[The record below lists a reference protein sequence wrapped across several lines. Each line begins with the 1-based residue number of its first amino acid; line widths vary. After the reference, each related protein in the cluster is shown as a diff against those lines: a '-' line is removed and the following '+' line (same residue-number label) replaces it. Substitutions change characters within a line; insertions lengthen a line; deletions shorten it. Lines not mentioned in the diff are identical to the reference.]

1 MINPDETRR
10 PIKAKIF
17 AALFLI
23 FVSGCALRYVPWHNF
38 ITPGG
43 IYFLESDNYEHLR
56 RIAVILHNF
65 PFVPSHDFYAGFPK
79 GTGAVWSPLLDLTF
93 AAMIKA
99 LSWTGADA
107 AFYAAVLPPVV
118 GMLAVVP
125 LFLWAR
131 ECFGT
136 STALLA
142 SLIFAILP
150 VNILSGMVGRP
161 DNELIEPFWAALLF
175 YMYTLCNRERA
186 PDSGDSGPLKDA
198 VLGVATGAVA
208 SLALLYWR
216 GALLWWAII
225 AAHAALSLLYRGLR
239 RGGTNQRLWLTTT
252 IAFASAAAFIS
263 LVNIIKPWGLTGGMR
278 FNIVSWFHAVSAFIA
293 AAGLFAA
300 GLMAYLK
307 EKRGLST
314 AASFALGAV
323 LFLVLLVVT
332 AAIAPGYFRGILQ
345 GAAVVGGENK
355 WTSTIAQYRPLFKD
369 ASGRFSLSAPIESST
384 LLLFAAPLALIHL
397 ALRKRNE
404 AASFFVFSGW
414 ALLLLTV
421 INGRYENVFALTVS
435 VSGAVLL
442 GFVYRLMSRGA
453 SAKAWGA
460 AVTAAVLA
468 GLLMPSLSFY
478 RTLPLYSPF
487 IVKGD
492 LEESL
497 LWIRD
502 NTPATSHYYEPM
514 RRPEYGVMARWEYG
528 GWISAIAKRPAIAT
542 IYGIETHGMK
552 ESAEMFLATDNEKFL
567 GILDENHARYLILSK
582 SIGALSGY
590 AELLGK
596 DPTGYLNERTDPSG
610 RTILETGRKFF
621 DLVHVNLY
629 LADGQP
635 SGGPVFFRG
644 VQGVRLVYESPSLED
659 IGGLEQDVKKYK
671 VFERVPGAV
680 ITGKARPNERVMLA
694 GVVRT
699 NRNRRFYAVSEAQA
713 GPDGAFTLRAWYP
726 VIGPYDT
733 GVGVLG
739 GYVLKAGDKERRV
752 FVTEDDVV
760 SGRELK

>member
-1 MINPDETRR
+1 
-10 PIKAKIF
+10 
-17 AALFLI
+17 
-23 FVSGCALRYVPWHNF
+23 
-38 ITPGG
+38 
-43 IYFLESDNYEHLR
+43 
-56 RIAVILHNF
+56 
-65 PFVPSHDFYAGFPK
+65 
-79 GTGAVWSPLLDLTF
+79 SPLLDLSY
-93 AAMIKA
+93 AAMINA
-99 LSWTGADA
+99 LSWTA
-107 AFYAAVLPPVV
+107 AHAAYYPAALPPVV

-161 DNELIEPFWAALLF
+161 DNELIEPFWAALTF
-175 YMYTLCNRERA
+175 YMYALCNRER
-186 PDSGDSGPLKDA
+186 PQDSGDSGPLKDA
-198 VLGVATGAVA
+198 ALGVATGAVA
-208 SLALLYWR
+208 TLALLYWR
-216 GALLWWAII
+216 GALLWWAIM
-225 AAHAALSLLYRGLR
+225 AAHAVLSLLYRNLR
-239 RGGTNQRLWLTTT
+239 KGGTNQRLWLSTT
-252 IAFASAAAFIS
+252 IAFAFAAALIS

-332 AAIAPGYFRGILQ
+332 AAIAPDYFRGILQ
-345 GAAVVGGENK
+345 GTAVVGGENK

-369 ASGRFSLSAPIESST
+369 ASGRWSLAAPLESSR

-397 ALRKRNE
+397 ALRKRND

-421 INGRYENVFALTVS
+421 INGRYENVLSIIVS
-435 VSGAVLL
+435 ISGAVLL
-442 GFVYRLMSRGA
+442 GFVYRLMSREGQGA
-453 SAKAWGA
+453 SAKARGA
-460 AVTAAVLA
+460 AVTVAVLA

-502 NTPATSHYYEPM
+502 NTPATSHYYEPS

-528 GWISAIAKRPAIAT
+528 GWISAMARRPAIAT

-567 GILDENHARYLILSK
+567 RILDENHARYLILSK

-590 AELLGK
+590 AELLGR
-596 DPTGYLNERTDPSG
+596 DPEGYLNERTDPSG
-610 RTILETGRKFF
+610 RTILETGQKYF

-644 VQGVRLVYESPSLED
+644 VGGVRLVYESATREG

-671 VFERVPGAV
+671 VFERVPGAA
-680 ITGKARPNERVMLA
+680 ITGKARPNERVLLA

-713 GPDGAFTLRAWYP
+713 GPDGAFTLSAWYP
-726 VIGPYDT
+726 SIGPYDR